1 MFSDSAGRNIV
12 LFVFLIY
19 YIYLNYVSSKLILE
33 RAPKNIKCSP
43 IQSMFGSL
51 FEGEEAANENY
62 NKCLELSTQQQ
73 IDQQNELMN
82 NEAAEISENIKDIED
97 ENNTG
102 NYNALAQINN
112 KSLSTKGL
120 IEQQR
125 QLHKSMNDLSPDISG
140 VFTKIGEITAKL
152 PKLLVDLSDNIGYN

>member
-73 IDQQNELMN
+73 IDEQNELMN
-82 NEAAEISENIKDIED
+82 NEAAEISENIKDIQ
-97 ENNTG
+97 NG
-102 NYNALAQINN
+102 NRKDNYKALAQINN

-120 IEQQR
+120 IEQQK
-125 QLHKSMNDLSPDISG
+125 QLHNSINKLSPDISG
-140 VFTKIGEITAKL
+140 VFTKIGEITEKL
-152 PKLLVDLSDNIGYN
+152 PNLLDNLKDKIGYN